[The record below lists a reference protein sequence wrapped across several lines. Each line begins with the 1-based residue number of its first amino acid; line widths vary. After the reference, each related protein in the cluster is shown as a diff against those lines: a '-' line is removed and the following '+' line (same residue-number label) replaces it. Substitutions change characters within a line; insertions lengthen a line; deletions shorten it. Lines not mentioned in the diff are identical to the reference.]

1 VEQHHDHFIQP
12 DINSAVVVM
21 IEAKNISKSFGEHQ
35 VLKNISV
42 KLETGKTNLIIGQSG
57 SGKTVLVKCLIG
69 LYEPDAGQIL
79 FDGRDFINMSFNER
93 KNIRQEL
100 GMLFQGGA
108 LFDSMTVEENVM
120 FPLTMFTDQT
130 IEEKKERVNFCLNW
144 VNLENANRLFPSELS
159 GGMIKRVAIARAITM
174 NPKYLFCDEPN
185 SGLDPQTAGVIDD
198 LIQRLT
204 EEFKMTTVVNTHDMN
219 SVIKIGDTISFIY
232 KGELWWEGNKNEV
245 LQSDNK
251 ELNEFV
257 FATELTK
264 RMKP

>member
-1 VEQHHDHFIQP
+1 
-12 DINSAVVVM
+12 M
-21 IEAKNISKSFGEHQ
+21 IEARNISKSFGDRQ
-35 VLKNISV
+35 VIKDISV
-42 KLETGKTNLIIGQSG
+42 KFETGKTNLIIGQSG

-69 LYEPDAGQIL
+69 LYEADEGQIL
-79 FDGRDFINMSFNER
+79 FDGRDFIHMSFYER

-108 LFDSMTVEENVM
+108 LFDSMTVEDNVM
-120 FPLTMFTDQT
+120 LPLTMFTDKSK
-130 IEEKKERVNFCLNW
+130 EEKKERVNFCLKW
-144 VNLENANRLFPSELS
+144 VNLENANNLYPSELS
-159 GGMIKRVAIARAITM
+159 GGMIKRVAIARAIAM

-232 KGELWWEGNKNEV
+232 KGELWWEGSKNEV
-245 LQSDNK
+245 LYSDNK
-251 ELNEFV
+251 ELNDFV

-264 RMKP
+264 RMKA